1 MGATASAS
9 AAWVDLNDYCRKHSR
24 ATLLLLTAAHDYASA
39 RCLLLNGLLGGL
51 VFGAQ
56 TIEKLLK
63 AYILFADPSREVKK
77 AFSHSLTKLLQEAAS
92 LYPQLSFS
100 KYAPLVQKFS
110 GHYATRYPDDPA
122 ASKSVTTADL
132 FELDEFVIFLNENL
146 PCPRNVKYRTGLYA
160 LITFSLGPARTVT
173 PWEQWIKAG
182 NQSLAP
188 LVPRINADHV
198 AVLTD
203 LYPDQKW

>member
-1 MGATASAS
+1 MSATASAS
-9 AAWVDLNDYCRKHSR
+9 AAWVDMHDYCGKHTR
-24 ATLLLLTAAHDYASA
+24 AILLLLTAAHDYASA
-39 RCLLLNGLLGGL
+39 RCLLLNGLFGGL

-63 AYILFADPSREVKK
+63 AYILFIDPSRDVK
-77 AFSHSLTKLLQEAAS
+77 AFRHLLTKLLQAAAS
-92 LYPQLSFS
+92 LYPQLDFS
-100 KYAPLVQKFS
+100 KYAPLVQRFS

-122 ASKSVTTADL
+122 ASKSMTTADL

-146 PCPRNVKYRTGLYA
+146 PCPRNVKHKTGLYA
-160 LITFSLGPARTVT
+160 LITFSLGPPRKVT

-198 AVLTD
+198 AALTD
-203 LYPDQKW
+203 LYPNQQW